1 MDDLQECFNEG
12 KRKYH
17 EKEIFDTFEEI
28 QVNALRIAGKLK
40 CGPFSRRQPKDKNL
54 FFGRFLVSFEA
65 KQVFHRTGPAGDL
78 LSFSNL
84 NAQIRQVL
92 KKRKRAVEVAAW
104 NEYKKQEVRKNTN
117 LGFDQHYNISDEKT
131 NLIKEIE
138 FNQFGEAFS
147 EKLNELDTKHKE
159 VFTLRH
165 VEGLSIKEIAEIV
178 QINEGTVKSRIFY
191 ATKQLAN
198 LLKEYKTLTH

>member
-1 MDDLQECFNEG
+1 MPMLLV
-12 KRKYH
+12 RIKYP
-17 EKEIFDTFEEI
+17 KESDER
-28 QVNALRIAGKLK
+28 LM
-40 CGPFSRRQPKDKNL
+40 
-54 FFGRFLVSFEA
+54 RFLVSGDKKAFDEIYRRYAGPLKGYFKRMLWRDDEKAEDFVHDLFA
-65 KQVFHRTGPAGDL
+65 KIIRKPDAFDTKR
-78 LSFSNL
+78 SFKTWVYTIACNMC
-84 NAQIRQVL
+84 
-92 KKRKRAVEVAAW
+92 K
-104 NEYKKQEVRKNTN
+104 NEYKKQEVRKNTSI
-117 LGFDQHYNISDEKT
+117 GFDQHYNISDEKT

-165 VEGLSIKEIAEIV
+165 VEGLSIKEIAQIV

-191 ATKQLAN
+191 ATKQLAK

>member
-1 MDDLQECFNEG
+1 MLMLLLRIKYPKESDERLMSFLIKGDQKAFNEIYSRYSG
-12 KRKYH
+12 PLKGYFMRMLWRDQ
-17 EKEIFDTFEEI
+17 EKAEDFMHDLFAKIIKKPDAFDTKRSFKTW
-28 QVNALRIAGKLK
+28 VYTIACNMCK
-40 CGPFSRRQPKDKNL
+40 
-54 FFGRFLVSFEA
+54 
-65 KQVFHRTGPAGDL
+65 
-78 LSFSNL
+78 
-84 NAQIRQVL
+84 
-92 KKRKRAVEVAAW
+92 

>member
-1 MDDLQECFNEG
+1 MLMLLLRIKYPKESDERLMSFLIKGDQKAFNEIYSRYSG
-12 KRKYH
+12 PLKGYFMRMLWRDE
-17 EKEIFDTFEEI
+17 EKAEDFMHDLFAKIIKKPDAFDTKRSFKTW
-28 QVNALRIAGKLK
+28 VYTIACNMCK
-40 CGPFSRRQPKDKNL
+40 
-54 FFGRFLVSFEA
+54 
-65 KQVFHRTGPAGDL
+65 
-78 LSFSNL
+78 
-84 NAQIRQVL
+84 
-92 KKRKRAVEVAAW
+92 

>member
-1 MDDLQECFNEG
+1 MLMLPLRIKYPKESDERLMSFLIKGDSKAFNEIYSRYSG
-12 KRKYH
+12 PLKGYFMRMLWRDEEKAEDFMHDLFAKIIRKPDAFDIKRSFKTWIY
-17 EKEIFDTFEEI
+17 T
-28 QVNALRIAGKLK
+28 IAFNMCK
-40 CGPFSRRQPKDKNL
+40 
-54 FFGRFLVSFEA
+54 
-65 KQVFHRTGPAGDL
+65 
-78 LSFSNL
+78 
-84 NAQIRQVL
+84 
-92 KKRKRAVEVAAW
+92 
-104 NEYKKQEVRKNTN
+104 NEYKKQEVRKNTS

-147 EKLNELDTKHKE
+147 EKLNELDAKHKE

-191 ATKQLAN
+191 ATKQLAK

>member
-1 MDDLQECFNEG
+1 MLMLLVRIKYPKESDERLMRFIIRGDKKAFDEIYRRYAGPLKGYFKRMLWRDDEKAEDFVHDLFA
-12 KRKYH
+12 KIIRKPDA
-17 EKEIFDTFEEI
+17 FDTKRSFKTW
-28 QVNALRIAGKLK
+28 VYTIACNMCK
-40 CGPFSRRQPKDKNL
+40 
-54 FFGRFLVSFEA
+54 
-65 KQVFHRTGPAGDL
+65 
-78 LSFSNL
+78 
-84 NAQIRQVL
+84 
-92 KKRKRAVEVAAW
+92 
-104 NEYKKQEVRKNTN
+104 NEYKKQEVRKNTS

-147 EKLNELDTKHKE
+147 EKLNELDAKHKE

-191 ATKQLAN
+191 ATKQLAK

>member
-1 MDDLQECFNEG
+1 MLMLLLRIKYPKESDERLMSFLIKGDSKAFNEIYSRYSG
-12 KRKYH
+12 PLKGYFMRMLWRDEEKAEDFMHDLFAKIIRKPDA
-17 EKEIFDTFEEI
+17 FDTNRSFKTW
-28 QVNALRIAGKLK
+28 VYTIACNMCK
-40 CGPFSRRQPKDKNL
+40 
-54 FFGRFLVSFEA
+54 
-65 KQVFHRTGPAGDL
+65 
-78 LSFSNL
+78 
-84 NAQIRQVL
+84 
-92 KKRKRAVEVAAW
+92 
-104 NEYKKQEVRKNTN
+104 NEYKKQEVRKNTS

-147 EKLNELDTKHKE
+147 EKLNELDAKHKE

-165 VEGLSIKEIAEIV
+165 VEGLSIKEIAEII

-191 ATKQLAN
+191 ATKQLAK